1 MSIDAMGQINAAVA
15 AYDAA
20 VNGTDDVTRNAPH
33 NARMREDLRTWDVD
47 QAQTALDK
55 AVSDDLASQIP
66 PDHRAAPGA
75 SLVQS
80 AQAILQR
87 YSSDSTAQPAVVD
100 ALLADPTVKAWVNQ
114 AAQNIDQPY
123 QGGDPQTVSE
133 DTDRAEQA
141 AQRLQST
148 LDGLPPELAT
158 AVAQASLPTIQK
170 MSQLKF
176 SCGTDPFR
184 TVQGVLN
191 SLGDGPRAQSV
202 IDQAAS
208 YYAKNI
214 GAVTALAGHNGAD
227 GVLADSI
234 ATAGKGDTRFA
245 RSLANQLQASHA
257 KIMRDM
263 APAILNAGADGLHDY
278 LANNGDSPLLA
289 YNKAHDAAQ
298 QNNQHLSQLLSETG
312 VLTPEQRQNF
322 IKAYMSA
329 PANADVYQNEEQAA
343 KKLADYMNANR
354 DGLVFAAGQ
363 NSDSAKQ
370 LYQCMQGLTQSGQ
383 GTTSLSFIGSI
394 KNDPA
399 ASKAFSKFS
408 DYQEDFLD
416 NTIASAQGE
425 LLVEKGGDTQSAVST
440 LMSIADP
447 IFKGTGGWDKAK
459 ENFAKLGEVNANP
472 NALDATELAHAFKEM
487 GAGGR
492 GFTMASIMV
501 SAYNGGSGGITAMLS
516 GYGDAGAQTDEL
528 ATGAFRYLADA
539 DKEAVYSEGLTAATD
554 FSKRLIPGLSLLA
567 NAGSGLQ
574 DLTNAEHDPVYAGA
588 LLGDAVALIGSGVE
602 YLPGGQLPGEFL
614 NGLGTL
620 GAAPFELIGGA
631 VDKATQ
637 ETALKKEAKGY
648 LQQANAL
655 GLDEQQL
662 DKHGTLDKTRM
673 PDQGDE
679 DDLNAKTIDA
689 LLGSDP
695 GQIKKLQTL
704 NMTAAEIQAL
714 GEDNPEWLK
723 STSKSDFLFDLAR
736 ASGVQGSE
744 VAGFADAVQKDNPNI
759 IAALPDQPSTGPL
772 TDNQLLHLISE
783 RYPTAQAYVQATH
796 PDVLGPGGVA
806 RRKADGDFDDVV
818 RTRMDQNSA
827 IGDLLKH
834 NNDPAYQAQIIN
846 RLRQGQELNGWVH
859 AISQT
864 EDGVPQAAKRAI
876 EAAQNAGVF
885 ATSPDSVKTY
895 LSELS

>member
-1 MSIDAMGQINAAVA
+1 MSIDPMGQINAAVA

-20 VNGTDDVTRNAPH
+20 VNGTDDVTRNAPR
-33 NARMREDLRTWDVD
+33 NAALRQDVRTWDVD
-47 QAQTALDK
+47 QAQTALNQ
-55 AVSDDLASQIP
+55 AVSDELVSQIP
-66 PDHRAAPGA
+66 PDHRTAPDA

-100 ALLADPTVKAWVNQ
+100 ALLADPNVKAWINQ

-123 QGGDPQTVSE
+123 QGSDPRNVSE
-133 DTDRAEQA
+133 DTDRARQA

-170 MSQLKF
+170 ISQLKL
-176 SCGTDPFR
+176 SCSTYPFN

-191 SLGDGPRAQSV
+191 SLGGGPRAQSV
-202 IDQAAS
+202 IDQVAS
-208 YYAKNI
+208 YYAKRI
-214 GAVTALAGHNGAD
+214 GDLTEMAGHNGAN
-227 GVLADSI
+227 GALADSI
-234 ATAGKGDTRFA
+234 ATAGNGDTRFA
-245 RSLANQLQASHA
+245 RSLANQLQASNA
-257 KIMRDM
+257 KIIRDM

-278 LANNGDSPLLA
+278 LANNGDSPLVA
-289 YNKAHDAAQ
+289 YNKAHAAAQ

-312 VLTPEQRQNF
+312 ALTPEQRQDF

-329 PANADVYQNEEQAA
+329 PANADVYKNEEQAA

-354 DGLVFAAGQ
+354 DGLIFAAGQ
-363 NSDSAKQ
+363 SPDSAKQ

-399 ASKAFSKFS
+399 ASKAFSTFS
-408 DYQEDFLD
+408 DYQGDFLD

-425 LLVEKGGDTQSAVST
+425 LLVENGGNAQSAVSA
-440 LMSIADP
+440 LMNIADP
-447 IFKGTGGWDKAK
+447 IFKGTGGWDKVK
-459 ENFAKLGEVNANP
+459 TDYAKLGDVKANP
-472 NALDATELAHAFKEM
+472 NVLDASELADAFKEM
-487 GAGGR
+487 GAGKR
-492 GFTMASIMV
+492 GFSMASIMV
-501 SAYNGGSGGITAMLS
+501 SAYNGGSGGLTAMLS
-516 GYGDAGAQTDEL
+516 GYADAGAQTDEL
-528 ATGAFRYLADA
+528 TTGAFRYLADA
-539 DKEAVYSEGLTAATD
+539 NKDAFYSEGVTAATD
-554 FSKRLIPGLSLLA
+554 FSKKLIPGLSLIA

-574 DLTNAEHDPVYAGA
+574 DLSKAEHDPVYAGA
-588 LLGDAVALIGSGVE
+588 VFGDAVAFIGSGIE
-602 YLPGGQLPGEFL
+602 MLPGGQLPGEFL
-614 NGLGTL
+614 NGLGAL
-620 GAAPFELIGGA
+620 GAAPFQLIGGA
-631 VDKATQ
+631 IDNANQ
-637 ETALKKEAKGY
+637 EAALKKEAKSY
-648 LQQANAL
+648 LQQVNAV
-655 GLDEQQL
+655 EVAQQRE
-662 DKHGTLDKTRM
+662 KAGTLDKTRM
-673 PDQGDE
+673 PDQADE
-679 DDLNAKTIDA
+679 DGLNAKTIDA
-689 LLGSDP
+689 LLASDP
-695 GQIKKLQTL
+695 GQIKKLQSL

-759 IAALPDQPSTGPL
+759 MAALPDQPSIGQL

-796 PDVLGPGGVA
+796 PDVLGPGGAA
-806 RRKADGDFDDVV
+806 RRKADADFDSIGL
-818 RTRMDQNSA
+818 TRLDENSG

-834 NNDPAYQAQIIN
+834 NSDPAYQAQIIN
-846 RLRQGQELNGWVH
+846 RLRQGQELDGWVH
-859 AISQT
+859 AMSQT
-864 EDGVPQAAKRAI
+864 EDGLPQVAKKAI

-895 LSELS
+895 LRELG